1 MTIFLNKKNFYK
13 FIFIYSV
20 LAILF
25 ALYVEFILNFKPCTL
40 CIYQRMPYIGAI
52 FISFLGYNYYNNDR
66 FLILTIIIFSISVI
80 ISGYH
85 FGIENNIFKEF
96 TGCSANTIEI
106 INKKE
111 LLKSLNSEVVNC
123 KDIDYKLFGISLA
136 GLNFLLSL
144 LIVIF
149 SLKVLV
155 YEKN

>member
-1 MTIFLNKKNFYK
+1 MNIFLNKKNFYK

>member
-1 MTIFLNKKNFYK
+1 MNIFLNKKNFYK

-40 CIYQRMPYIGAI
+40 CIYQRIPYIGAI

-123 KDIDYKLFGISLA
+123 KYVDYKLFGISLA